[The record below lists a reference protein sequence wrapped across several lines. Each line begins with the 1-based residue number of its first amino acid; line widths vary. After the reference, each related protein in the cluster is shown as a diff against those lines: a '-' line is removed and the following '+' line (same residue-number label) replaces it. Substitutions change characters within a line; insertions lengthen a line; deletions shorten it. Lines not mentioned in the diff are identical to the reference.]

1 MYWTSLYFYDRAD
14 FYLKS
19 YLHFHSKSSYI
30 TWACSGKK
38 FLKLIC
44 LEQHNTN
51 LSFLIVVYYQGQC
64 HQKIYGLWDLLWNIS
79 HKNLFEDLTVAYSL
93 SQISTLVI
101 KIYIVS
107 LILKLFY
114 HRTTRFLNKNVEKFS
129 FNLLLRIS
137 QVNFSYRG
145 YKHSWW

>member
-38 FLKLIC
+38 FLNLIC

-64 HQKIYGLWDLLWNIS
+64 HQKIYGLWDFLWNIS
-79 HKNLFEDLTVAYSL
+79 HKKFFRRFYCSLFSVPNKY
-93 SQISTLVI
+93 ISDTDIHSIIYFEVI
-101 KIYIVS
+101 LASHEMLRNFY
-107 LILKLFY
+107 LIFY
-114 HRTTRFLNKNVEKFS
+114 
-129 FNLLLRIS
+129 
-137 QVNFSYRG
+137 YRSA
-145 YKHSWW
+145 K